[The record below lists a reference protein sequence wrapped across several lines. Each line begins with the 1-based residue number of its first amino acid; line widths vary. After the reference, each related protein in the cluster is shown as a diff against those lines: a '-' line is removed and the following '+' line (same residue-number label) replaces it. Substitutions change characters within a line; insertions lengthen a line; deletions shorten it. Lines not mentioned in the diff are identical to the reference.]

1 MYENNEIQGE
11 INALKQLLS
20 NSDYQAIKHSEGEMT
35 DEEYAPI
42 REKRQRWR
50 ERINE
55 LEAFAEKQAQEI
67 VDRMEQRRDLK

>member
-20 NSDYQAIKHSEGEMT
+20 NSDYQAIKHSEGEMS
-35 DEEYAPI
+35 EEKYASI
-42 REKRQRWR
+42 HEKRAAWR

-55 LEAFAEKQAQEI
+55 LEKQLNEGKN
-67 VDRMEQRRDLK
+67 RTKGEY

>member
-20 NSDYQAIKHSEGEMT
+20 NTDYQAIKHSEGEMS
-35 DEEYAPI
+35 EVEFVPI

-50 ERINE
+50 ARINE
-55 LEAFAEKQAQEI
+55 LEVQLDDGE
-67 VDRMEQRRDLK
+67 